1 MSIFR
6 LRYCAAIV
14 LIIGTGSHHAW
25 GKDIRITIP
34 KHSELTPVQR
44 LNREGVDAVRKHEYE
59 KAEAMFYKAYL
70 YDAAD
75 PFTLNNLGYI
85 SELQGKL
92 DRAQKFYKLASEQGS
107 TARIDLSN
115 AKDLEGKPLTF
126 ALTDLKDKPMRVNRM
141 NVEAIQLLAQD
152 RNFEAVV
159 MLRQALAIEPENP
172 FTLNNLGVAEEA
184 TGNLSGAL
192 QQYDAAAASRSTEPV
207 VVTLN
212 RATRGKPISEVAAI
226 SARLLRKR
234 IQNEGDTELQ
244 ARMLTLHGVSAANQ
258 NDWPAA
264 KKDFLQAYS
273 LDPHSAFS
281 LNNLGYVAEKD
292 GDLETAQF
300 YYSKARS
307 ADDANARVGLATQG
321 SVEGENLDTVANASN
336 QKVDSEIDAYRQAAR
351 QQTGPIELIRRGNH
365 PAEPSTAP
373 IKSPTPAVPNTEA
386 PAPNSN

>member
-1 MSIFR
+1 MSVSRFQY
-6 LRYCAAIV
+6 LTAVV
-14 LIIGTGSHHAW
+14 LITGTGFCHAW
-25 GKDIRITIP
+25 GKDLRITIP
-34 KHSELTPVQR
+34 KHSQLTPVQR
-44 LNREGVDAVRKHEYE
+44 LNREGVDAVRKHQYE
-59 KAEAMFYKAYL
+59 KAEGLFYKAYL

-92 DRAQKFYKLASEQGS
+92 DRAQKFYKLASEQDS

-115 AKDLEGKPLTF
+115 AKDLEGKPLTY
-126 ALTDLKDKPMRVNRM
+126 ALTDLKEKPMRVNRM

-159 MLRQALAIEPENP
+159 MLRRALALEPQNP
-172 FTLNNLGVAEEA
+172 FTLNNLGVAQEA
-184 TGNLSGAL
+184 TGDLSGAL
-192 QQYDAAAASRSTEPV
+192 QQYDAAAAERSTEPV

-212 RATRGKPISEVAAI
+212 RTTRGKPISQVAAA
-226 SARLLRKR
+226 SARDLRKR
-234 IQNEGDTELQ
+234 IHNQGDTELQ
-244 ARMLTLHGVSAANQ
+244 ARMLTLHGVYAANQ

-273 LDPHSAFS
+273 LDPQSAFS
-281 LNNLGYVAEKD
+281 LNNLGYVAEKN

-307 ADDANARVGLATQG
+307 ADGADARIGLATEG
-321 SVEGENLDTVANASN
+321 SAEGASLTTVASSSD
-336 QKVDSEIDAYRQAAR
+336 QKVNGEIDAYRQAAR
-351 QQTGPIELIRRGNH
+351 QETGPIELIRRGDH
-365 PAEPSTAP
+365 PAKPSTAP
-373 IKSPTPAVPNTEA
+373 TQSPAPVAPNSEP